1 MGDSG
6 SQTLGF
12 LLAAASVHGS
22 LKAPATVAIL
32 APVLALG
39 VPVID
44 TLLVMLVRFLRR
56 PKSTVSARLLGLLRA
71 DHNHLHDR
79 IEQFA
84 PNRRSVVRAIYALVL
99 ASCVLAFVVGFVGN
113 EPLGWIVLLVEILA
127 VVAVRSSLLGARPWV
142 RRLLEAVA

>member
-84 PNRRSVVRAIYALVL
+84 PNRRSVVRATMPPHPVL
-99 ASCVLAFVVGFVGN
+99 ELPRGH
-113 EPLGWIVLLVEILA
+113 LQQ
-127 VVAVRSSLLGARPWV
+127 
-142 RRLLEAVA
+142 